1 MMLIQRIFWLI
12 GLVINFIILFTYR
25 LEETDDSGD
34 VIPTDEESRRTV
46 QRKLVGHGWEK
57 IIDITSVIFAA
68 VSLSIFLCWILFKF
82 RISYEINMKQHN
94 QKNPSRGKNWLN
106 SRKQQLLI
114 SAKTIFKTKHVVSF
128 LLHSVFCVAGIF
140 LNPFF
145 HTLHLLLIFNIS
157 STAMYILEASTSRL
171 GALAQTFVVAV
182 FFIYSYSTLQA
193 YFYSEKTGDNI
204 GIDVC
209 KTLTSCFM
217 YSLSIGLRYSIA
229 DMMNPYNSES
239 DNKFVT
245 KVFFDLSFYI
255 LVNTII
261 VNIVFGIIV
270 DTFGSMR
277 DEEFSRKE
285 MMQSTCLI
293 CLNSKKDIQES
304 Q

>member
-1 MMLIQRIFWLI
+1 ML
-12 GLVINFIILFTYR
+12 
-25 LEETDDSGD
+25 
-34 VIPTDEESRRTV
+34 
-46 QRKLVGHGWEK
+46 H
-57 IIDITSVIFAA
+57 A
-68 VSLSIFLCWILFKF
+68 
-82 RISYEINMKQHN
+82 
-94 QKNPSRGKNWLN
+94 
-106 SRKQQLLI
+106 
-114 SAKTIFKTKHVVSF
+114 
-128 LLHSVFCVAGIF
+128 VFCIAGIF

-171 GALAQTFVVAV
+171 GALTQTFVVAI
-182 FFIYSYSTLQA
+182 FFIYSYSTLSA
-193 YFYSEKTGDNI
+193 YYYSEKTGDNI

-209 KTLTSCFM
+209 RTLSSCFM

-229 DMMNPYNSES
+229 DMMNPYNSE
-239 DNKFVT
+239 DNKFVL

-293 CLNSKKDIQES
+293 CSNSKKDIQES
-304 Q
+304 QQVFKYHIKYHHNIWDYVYFFSYILSKRQIDLTTIQAEAYDNVIQFRNDWLPYQKSLYLKKLNLD